1 MADVTL
7 KHQTMRSHCAAMNA
21 STEVNGTRFP
31 APILLCGRGF
41 STVTFLR
48 HLRSAKHCPF
58 QDALE
63 QILTDIFQMHGILN
77 AIPIFSFGLA
87 KSQAVLQFLS
97 IYLRLVHSSSL
108 FYSATL
114 PQDTTRTALDPA
126 STGFIHE
133 EAREHRWSCTYSG
146 RRGTLL
152 YKGVLTKVLWLKS
165 VFGKLLSLSTSS
177 PVTLPVGGKAF
188 SFSVFWWLVF
198 TNLSR
203 LTIAAGVIPGMRLT
217 APICVWEQ
225 EQVNQNQ
232 TYTLGLVRNEI
243 KTCGYSFPQF
253 SSPPPC
259 PLGRHRRDSTAAQP
273 CCGPL
278 SYRLWTVR
286 VQFLPHLCGERCIN
300 GKVI

>member
-1 MADVTL
+1 MSNPWSCSPGLPHHPELRFLGHISTCPPDTFLSTLTWAASLTPAASNSSVAHLTPLTCLSCDSANCQGSTESQATTKFFSKFQDLFILKEKKTHPRIQHLHSIRLLLSLNMHGTHFHSQVLPMADVTL

-41 STVTFLR
+41 STVTFLQ

-133 EAREHRWSCTYSG
+133 EARKHR
-146 RRGTLL
+146 
-152 YKGVLTKVLWLKS
+152 
-165 VFGKLLSLSTSS
+165 
-177 PVTLPVGGKAF
+177 
-188 SFSVFWWLVF
+188 
-198 TNLSR
+198 
-203 LTIAAGVIPGMRLT
+203 
-217 APICVWEQ
+217 
-225 EQVNQNQ
+225 
-232 TYTLGLVRNEI
+232 
-243 KTCGYSFPQF
+243 
-253 SSPPPC
+253 
-259 PLGRHRRDSTAAQP
+259 
-273 CCGPL
+273 
-278 SYRLWTVR
+278 
-286 VQFLPHLCGERCIN
+286 
-300 GKVI
+300 